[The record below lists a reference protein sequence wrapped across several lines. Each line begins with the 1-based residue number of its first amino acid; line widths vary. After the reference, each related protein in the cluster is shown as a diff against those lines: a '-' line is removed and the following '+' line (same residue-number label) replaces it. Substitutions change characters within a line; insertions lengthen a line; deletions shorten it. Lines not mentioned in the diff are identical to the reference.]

1 MMVNDLDLIEKQ
13 LKYNFYKSIED
24 LSKKRVERCKFKV
37 GQMVEVTWISRD
49 YGTEKEI
56 GYIYYIAPRK
66 DGYLG
71 YTYHFKK
78 IKKRDGEMSHHGIDI
93 PKYSKIIKLKNYV
106 NPNNIIYAQ

>member
-1 MMVNDLDLIEKQ
+1 MLTDLDILEQQ
-13 LKYNFYKSIED
+13 LKYNFYKSIEE
-24 LSKKRVERCKFKV
+24 LQSKRVKRSKFKV
-37 GQMVEVTWISRD
+37 GQIVEATWESRD
-49 YGTEKEI
+49 YGVEKAI

-78 IKKRDGEMSHHGIDI
+78 VNKDGKMSQIGIDI

-106 NPNNIIYAQ
+106 NPKDFRFAQ

>member
-1 MMVNDLDLIEKQ
+1 MLTDIDILEKQ
-13 LKYNFYKSIED
+13 LKYNFYKSIEE
-24 LSKKRVERCKFKV
+24 LQKKRVQRCKFKV
-37 GQMVEVTWISRD
+37 GQMVEVTWESRD
-49 YGTEKEI
+49 YGTEKAI

-78 IKKRDGEMSHHGIDI
+78 IKKRDGKMSEHGIDI

-106 NPNNIIYAQ
+106 NPANIRFAQ

>member
-1 MMVNDLDLIEKQ
+1 MLTDLDILEQQ

-24 LSKKRVERCKFKV
+24 LQNKRVKRYKFKV

-78 IKKRDGEMSHHGIDI
+78 IKKIDGEMSEHGIYM
-93 PKYSKIIKLKNYV
+93 PKYSKIIKLKKYV
-106 NPNNIIYAQ
+106 NPANIRYAQ